1 MSNQNQKKVEEQR
14 ASSVE
19 FMFAEPKNVFF
30 KSGFLRMEIPQETIK
45 RAAEAGAR
53 LIVRKHKNYYTKV
66 MSKKGGGN

>member
-1 MSNQNQKKVEEQR
+1 VNNQIQEKTEEQKE
-14 ASSVE
+14 ASVE

-30 KSGFLRMEIPQETIK
+30 KNGFLRMEIPQETLK

-66 MSKKGGGN
+66 MAEKSGGN